1 MRDETSLYHLSLY
14 LLKARPDSE
23 SNVDQYRSNMSLI
36 NLFKYPGKARHGFHG
51 DEVFR
56 VLSVIHS
63 CQHGAQNSRRELG
76 DLLCVC
82 VLCVCVVCVLCVWYV
97 CVCVCVC
104 AYISTHDL
112 EYFNSSKMKKNVIAR
127 IIAEWEARLM
137 IVQSGVEICR
147 YFCKMS

>member
-1 MRDETSLYHLSLY
+1 MRDETSLY

-76 DLLCVC
+76 DLTLC
-82 VLCVCVVCVLCVWYV
+82 VLCVCVRACACVCVV

-104 AYISTHDL
+104 VFTCMH
-112 EYFNSSKMKKNVIAR
+112 VH
-127 IIAEWEARLM
+127 
-137 IVQSGVEICR
+137 V
-147 YFCKMS
+147 